1 MKMMLQ
7 ERYMSDSEGY
17 KRMIE
22 CDYRVKTKG
31 KDN

>member
-1 MKMMLQ
+1 MMLQ

-17 KRMIE
+17 KRMTE
-22 CDYRVKTKG
+22 CDYRVETKG